1 MYFKRK
7 EGKYKSD
14 VKTKDI
20 YNFYSEKVKNPLSAL
35 DFSKIIQEVNKN
47 CIYKLA
53 LTGEEFRMPYG
64 LGVLYVAKRKI
75 HLKLNEDGSLYLK
88 NLKIDWKKTKELWE
102 KKYPGLTSEE
112 ITEIKDKPKVFYL
125 NEHSNKY
132 RMVYCWDR
140 RTSNMKNQSLY
151 LFRVVRTLKAEV
163 AKYFVES
170 GNTDYYELKPSTK
183 NKQHE

>member
-14 VKTKDI
+14 IKTKDF
-20 YNFYSEKVKNPLSAL
+20 YNHYKQKISNPLSL
-35 DFSKIIQEVNKN
+35 SDFSKIINEVNKN

-53 LTGEEFRMPYG
+53 LTGEEFRLPYG
-64 LGVLYVAKRKI
+64 IGVLYVAKRKI
-75 HLKLNEDGSLYLK
+75 NLMLNDDGTIYLK
-88 NLKIDWKKTKELWE
+88 NLKVDWKKTKELWE
-102 KKYPGLTSEE
+102 KRYPGLSPED
-112 ITEIKDKPKVFYL
+112 IKKIPDKQKVYYL

-132 RMVYCWDR
+132 RMVYNWDR
-140 RTSNMKNQSLY
+140 RTSVMKNQSLY

-170 GNTDYYELKPSTK
+170 ENTDYYELKPKITK
-183 NKQHE
+183 

>member
-53 LTGEEFRMPYG
+53 LPF
-64 LGVLYVAKRKI
+64 
-75 HLKLNEDGSLYLK
+75 
-88 NLKIDWKKTKELWE
+88 KE
-102 KKYPGLTSEE
+102 
-112 ITEIKDKPKVFYL
+112 
-125 NEHSNKY
+125 
-132 RMVYCWDR
+132 
-140 RTSNMKNQSLY
+140 
-151 LFRVVRTLKAEV
+151 
-163 AKYFVES
+163 
-170 GNTDYYELKPSTK
+170 
-183 NKQHE
+183 